1 MDDAP
6 QDLPP
11 AIVASERRR
20 LPDRRLS
27 ETRRIGHRS
36 EDGRETHFYVT
47 LGYAAHDPLRPREVF
62 YDAGFRS
69 GADLAFLV
77 QDAAVLISLLLQH
90 GLAPTEIGRS
100 LSALGDGGA
109 GSVIGSM
116 VAGIAV
122 PPQWA
127 QHAPSGEGDP

>member
-1 MDDAP
+1 MFCRPSGACG
-6 QDLPP
+6 LR
-11 AIVASERRR
+11 V
-20 LPDRRLS
+20 
-27 ETRRIGHRS
+27 
-36 EDGRETHFYVT
+36 
-47 LGYAAHDPLRPREVF
+47 AHDPLRPREVF
-62 YDAGFRS
+62 CDAGFRS
-69 GADLAFLV
+69 GTDLEFLV

-90 GLAPTEIGRS
+90 GLAPSEIGRS

-109 GSVIGSM
+109 GSVIGSI